1 MKRKRFLGI
10 LGLLTIVALTVVI
23 ALPGISL
30 AAKKSG
36 DGTIKMKV
44 GTGVPGS
51 SMSAHQ
57 IEKFCK
63 LVTDRTDGKVK
74 FDFFHDSMLGQE
86 GPLVEAAGLGTVDVV
101 MSDAAYIANINPA
114 FGVLDFM
121 YVYRDLKGY
130 KKVLDSNIFD
140 ELSTDVAK
148 VSGII
153 PLAPFILGPRH
164 LMTVNKIVKNPED
177 AKGLLFRSQPSEL
190 SQYFTKTLG
199 GTPTPIPWPE
209 TYVALKQGMA
219 VGAECSIECIWY
231 GNWHEVCN
239 YLILT
244 GHVYTNEIVSM
255 SKLAWKL
262 LTPDQQKIVKAAAME
277 VAVWKI
283 DQVEP
288 STKSFFKKMMAAN
301 PKLEVIELTDKE
313 KNVFKERAAKF
324 AKDFKAKNA
333 KYNWGTYYD
342 RVVKLGWE

>member
-1 MKRKRFLGI
+1 MIKKKVIRI
-10 LGLLTIVALTVVI
+10 LISIVALTVI
-23 ALPGISL
+23 ATVPGISL

-36 DGTIKMKV
+36 DGTIEMKV

-51 SMSAHQ
+51 SMSAKQ
-57 IEKFCK
+57 IEKFCN
-63 LVTDRTDGKVK
+63 LVTDRTEGKVRFK
-74 FDFFHDSMLGQE
+74 FFHDSMLGQE
-86 GPLVEAAGLGTVDVV
+86 GPLVEAAGMGVVDVV
-101 MSDAAYIANINPA
+101 MSDAAYIANLNPA

-121 YVYRDLKGY
+121 YVYRDLNGY
-130 KKVLDSNIFD
+130 KNVLKSGIFN
-140 ELSTDVAK
+140 ELSVDVAK

-164 LMTVNKIVKNPED
+164 LMTVNKIVKTPED

-244 GHVYTNEIVSM
+244 GHVLTNEIVSI
-255 SKLAWKL
+255 SKMAWKL
-262 LTPDQQKIVKAAAME
+262 LTPDQQKIVRAAAME

-288 STKSFFKKMMAAN
+288 STKSFFKKMMTAN

-313 KNVFKERAAKF
+313 KSVFKARAAKF
-324 AKDFKAKNA
+324 AESFKTKNA
-333 KYNWGTYYD
+333 KYNWADYYD